1 RGAGAARRGRG
12 ASRGSRRGADR
23 AAGAGSTGR
32 RQGVGRRARRGARLR
47 LAGRRRRDGSP
58 GQAPRDAAHRARGG
72 PAARAADRSSAAAG
86 AGSPARLAGLGAER
100 KAETVTEISVLQL
113 VSPPRQV
120 PELIAALRA
129 WEPGGIG
136 SWVLAAKA
144 QLPLTAEECRLLA
157 QKIDAL
163 ELSAMEFERVIALVG
178 LSLGLDCR
186 RRLTV
191 GKTIYGK
198 DREVDVLFRD
208 ARNGNRLAVEAKYQ
222 RVTGTADEKLPY
234 AALNLPTLPLPG
246 VIVYGGGGFHQ
257 GALHWLCANT
267 RATDFAR
274 LSVWPPVLI

>member
-1 RGAGAARRGRG
+1 M
-12 ASRGSRRGADR
+12 
-23 AAGAGSTGR
+23 
-32 RQGVGRRARRGARLR
+32 
-47 LAGRRRRDGSP
+47 
-58 GQAPRDAAHRARGG
+58 
-72 PAARAADRSSAAAG
+72 
-86 AGSPARLAGLGAER
+86 
-100 KAETVTEISVLQL
+100 TEPQVLQL
-113 VSPPRQV
+113 VSPPRAL
-120 PELIAALRA
+120 PELFAALRA

-136 SWVLAAKA
+136 GWVNAAQT

-157 QKIDAL
+157 GKVDTL
-163 ELSAMEFERVIALVG
+163 ELSAPEFERIIALTG
-178 LSLGLDCR
+178 ASLGLDYR

-234 AALNLPTLPLPG
+234 AVLNLTTLPLPG

-267 RATDFAR
+267 RATDIAR
-274 LSVWPPVLI
+274 LSEWLTVFFAL